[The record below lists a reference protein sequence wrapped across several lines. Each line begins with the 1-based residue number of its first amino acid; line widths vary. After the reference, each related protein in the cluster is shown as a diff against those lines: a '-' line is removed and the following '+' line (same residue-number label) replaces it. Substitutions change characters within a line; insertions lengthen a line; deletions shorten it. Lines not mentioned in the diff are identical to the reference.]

1 MTKPSSSGFYLGLL
15 ADILG
20 TVVILS
26 LLPLAYLILVSVGV
40 LARLFPRP
48 PAPALPAPARP
59 PGSGSSYRPPAS
71 IVIPNWNGSD
81 LLRKYLPSVIAACDL
96 ALGDEIIVVDNAS
109 EDGSAALV
117 AASFPQVRL
126 LPLDANRGFGGG
138 SNAGIDAAHN
148 DHVVLLNSDMRVEPG
163 FLAPLL
169 APFEDPM
176 VFAVA
181 AQILFSDPGK
191 RREESGLT
199 YARWHAGEIALGH
212 NLNCDGTGALPCF
225 YPGGGSSA
233 FHRPKLQAVKSFDHL
248 FRPFY
253 LEDTDLGW
261 EAWKRGWKVLYQ
273 PASVVYHEHRGTIGK
288 RFSVDY
294 VNRIIQKNRVLFHW
308 KHLEHPGRL
317 AAHALRLAVDC
328 IVSLFDRSQATRC
341 TGRAALRALAQL
353 PEATIRRWNS
363 TRAAVVSDSEALLR
377 HRPDVYH
384 DRFAHIYRPDARLQV
399 LFLSP
404 YPIYPPHHGGAVLMS
419 QTLEQLSRL
428 CDVHLVVL
436 LEAGEEREA
445 HESLRSKFASMHLM
459 VRPPAPASNRFGLL
473 PHAVREFANHE
484 LQEALERIIFEKAID
499 VVQVEY
505 TNMAQYARSYKS
517 VLTAL
522 FEHDVY
528 FQSIA
533 RRLTAPGAA
542 FQPAELVE
550 YLRAIRYELNAISS
564 VDYVQVCTS
573 ENAAYLKGFAPWLGE
588 HIDPALRAGI
598 DTVSN
603 AYNESGRDGDTLLF
617 VGNFRHK
624 PNQEGLHWLLENV
637 MPGVLQARPSTR
649 LRVVGPNSHLLTL
662 PSVLPDWL
670 DLRGA
675 VDDVRPHLQHCAVFV
690 CPVLT
695 GSGVRVKLLEAF
707 STGIPVIATRIG
719 AEGLAEGETAV
730 CRVADR
736 PQDFIAATA
745 ALLEDPEEGRRLARA
760 ARRMVESEWDVEEN
774 TRRLVGRYHEL
785 LQNKQGASGRSRTS
799 APAPSLRLRH
809 RSAIHTH
816 GDADGREHI
825 THQSTGG
832 SEPV

>member
-1 MTKPSSSGFYLGLL
+1 MTKPSSSGSYLGLL
-15 ADILG
+15 ADIIG
-20 TVVILS
+20 AVVLVTF
-26 LLPLAYLILVSVGV
+26 LPFAYLVLVSASV
-40 LARLFPRP
+40 LARLLPRP
-48 PAPALPAPARP
+48 SAQDVPIVPRQ
-59 PGSGSSYRPPAS
+59 PGSGLPYRPPAS
-71 IVIPNWNGSD
+71 IVIPNWNGCD
-81 LLRKYLPSVIAACDL
+81 LLQKYLPSVIAACDL

-117 AASFPQVRL
+117 AGSFPQVRL
-126 LPLDANRGFGGG
+126 LPLSTNRGFGGG
-138 SNAGIDAAHN
+138 SNAGIDAARN
-148 DHVVLLNSDMRVEPG
+148 DYVVLLNSDMRVEPG

-169 APFEDPM
+169 APFEDPT

-181 AQILFSDPGK
+181 AQILFSDPAK

-212 NLNCDGTGALPCF
+212 NLQCDGARVLPCF

-233 FHRPKLQAVKSFDHL
+233 FHRPKLQAINSFDHL

-273 PASVVYHEHRGTIGK
+273 PASIVYHEHRGTIGK

-294 VNRIIQKNRVLFHW
+294 VNRIIQKNRILFHW

-317 AAHALRLAVDC
+317 AAHALRLAMDC
-328 IVSLFDRSQATRC
+328 VVSLFDRSQATRC

-353 PEATIRRWNS
+353 PEATLRRWNS
-363 TRAAVVSDSEALLR
+363 TRAAVVSASEALLR

-384 DRFAHIYRPDARLQV
+384 DRFVHTYRPDTKLQV

-419 QTLEQLSRL
+419 QTLEQLCHL

-436 LEAGEEREA
+436 LEAEEEREA
-445 HESLRSKFASMHLM
+445 HERLISKFASMHLM

-473 PHAVREFANHE
+473 PNAVREFANHD

-505 TNMAQYARSYKS
+505 TNMAQYASSYRS

-542 FQPAELVE
+542 FQPVEFLE
-550 YLRAIRYELNAISS
+550 YLRAIRYELKAIAA

-573 ENAAYLKGFAPWLGE
+573 QNAAYLKAFAPTSGPR
-588 HIDPALRAGI
+588 IDPALRAGI

-603 AYNESGRDGDTLLF
+603 AYNESNRDSDTLLF

-624 PNQEGLHWLLENV
+624 PNQEGLHWLLKNV

-649 LRVVGPNSHLLTL
+649 LRVVGPNSHLLML
-662 PSVLPDWL
+662 PAELPHWL

-675 VDDVRPHLQHCAVFV
+675 VDDVRPHLQDCALFV

-719 AEGLAEGETAV
+719 AEGLAEGDTAV
-730 CRVADR
+730 CRVADH
-736 PQDFIAATA
+736 PQDFVAATV
-745 ALLEDPEEGRRLARA
+745 ALLEDPDEGRRLARA
-760 ARRMVESEWDVEEN
+760 ARKMVESEWDVEEN

-785 LQNKQGASGRSRTS
+785 LQNK
-799 APAPSLRLRH
+799 
-809 RSAIHTH
+809 RSASTKARRSNPAHTVLPENRSAVSMLS
-816 GDADGREHI
+816 DADLPETI
-825 THQSTGG
+825 APQAQDG
-832 SEPV
+832 SKPV